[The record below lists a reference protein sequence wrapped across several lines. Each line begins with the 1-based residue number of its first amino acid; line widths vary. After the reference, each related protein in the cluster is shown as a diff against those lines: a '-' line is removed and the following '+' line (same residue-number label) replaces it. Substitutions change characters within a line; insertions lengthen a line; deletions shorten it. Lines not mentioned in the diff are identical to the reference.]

1 MADIVDY
8 IETLPKEAV
17 YLFPSLKGSGHI
29 TTTQLI
35 VLFLTGDMIG
45 NNSIGTHIIV
55 RRLVTH
61 TIKLQRI

>member
-29 TTTQLI
+29 TTTQAYR
-35 VLFLTGDMIG
+35 
-45 NNSIGTHIIV
+45 IISNW
-55 RRLVTH
+55 
-61 TIKLQRI
+61 